1 MKSVAGSSEQPLFE
15 EALLSMD
22 KDTVF
27 ALAAKHTSVST
38 LTEELLVPSL
48 ENIGAGWEQGY
59 IALAQVY
66 ISAGMCEDVLQRV
79 LNESVEDKIRE
90 PQLAV
95 VLLEDYHALGKM
107 IVLSSLSA
115 AGYRVLDLGRMDV
128 EEIITYLKQ
137 SSIEVL
143 LVSVLM
149 LPSALRVR
157 DLKERL
163 TQENIQTKLV
173 VGGAPF
179 RLDETLWREVGADA
193 CGKVASDAI
202 EIVKNLLGEK
212 T

>member
-1 MKSVAGSSEQPLFE
+1 MKAVAGSTEQSLFE

-22 KDTVF
+22 KATAF
-27 ALAAKHTSVST
+27 GLAAKHTRLST

-66 ISAGMCEDVLQRV
+66 ISARMCEEMLHAMIK
-79 LNESVEDKIRE
+79 ESAEDQIHAPR
-90 PQLAV
+90 LAV

-128 EEIITYLKQ
+128 EEIVTYLKQ

-143 LVSVLM
+143 LISVLM

-163 TQENIQTKLV
+163 TQENIKTKLV

-202 EIVKNLLGEK
+202 EIVKTLLGED